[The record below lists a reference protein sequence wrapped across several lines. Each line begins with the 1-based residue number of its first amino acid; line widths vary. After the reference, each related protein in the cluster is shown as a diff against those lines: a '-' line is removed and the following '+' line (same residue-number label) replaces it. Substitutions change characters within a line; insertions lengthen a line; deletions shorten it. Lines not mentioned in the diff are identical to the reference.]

1 MGKTSDSF
9 KRQIGRD
16 AGKVVSNFLFKDK
29 HATPFRRANSL
40 EKKQS
45 KNQKIAHKLKEKQNL
60 NAIDSAVIGA
70 IDQVIS
76 LQIPQD
82 ENQIVNILNGFDVQ
96 LKASKWQESDGNEN
110 EEEIKIR
117 NKYPDA
123 VLEKYKQCVQEL
135 EFINANE
142 KRIEFYKKKLKKHKR
157 SRFISKNKTNV
168 IVFGLFIVIFIIG
181 GIASIFE

>member
-1 MGKTSDSF
+1 MGKTSDYF

-16 AGKVVSNFLFKDK
+16 AGKVVSNFLFGDK

-45 KNQKIAHKLKEKQNL
+45 RNQRKAIELKEKQNL
-60 NAIDSAVIGA
+60 HSIDGAVIGA

-76 LQIPQD
+76 LEIPQK
-82 ENQIVNILNGFDVQ
+82 ENEIANILNGFDVQ
-96 LKASKWQESDGNEN
+96 LKASKWEEVNGEN

-123 VLEKYKQCVQEL
+123 VLEKYAQCVQEL
-135 EFINANE
+135 EFINASEN
-142 KRIEFYKKKLKKHKR
+142 RIEFYKKKLKKHKR
-157 SRFISKNKTNV
+157 SRFFKKNKT
-168 IVFGLFIVIFIIG
+168 IVIAVSAITFGILLMGIIA
-181 GIASIFE
+181 ILE

>member
-16 AGKVVSNFLFKDK
+16 AGKVVSNFLFGDK

-40 EKKQS
+40 DKKESQ
-45 KNQKIAHKLKEKQNL
+45 NQRKAVELKEKQNL
-60 NAIDSAVIGA
+60 HSIDSAVIGA

-76 LQIPQD
+76 LQIPQN
-82 ENQIVNILNGFDVQ
+82 ENEIVNILNGFDVQ
-96 LKASKWQESDGNEN
+96 LKASKWQETNGDD

-123 VLEKYKQCVQEL
+123 VLEKYKQCVKES

-142 KRIEFYKKKLKKHKR
+142 NRIEFYKKKLKKHKR
-157 SRFISKNKTNV
+157 SRFFAKNKTLV
-168 IVFGLFIVIFIIG
+168 IALSAISIGFLLIGIMAIID
-181 GIASIFE
+181 

>member
-16 AGKVVSNFLFKDK
+16 AGKVVSNFLFGDK

-45 KNQKIAHKLKEKQNL
+45 RNQRKAIELKEKQNL
-60 NAIDSAVIGA
+60 HSIDSAVIGA

-76 LQIPQD
+76 LQIPND
-82 ENQIVNILNGFDVQ
+82 ENEIVNILNGFDVQ
-96 LKASKWQESDGNEN
+96 LKASKWQEMNGDD

-123 VLEKYKQCVQEL
+123 VLEKYKQCVKEL

-142 KRIEFYKKKLKKHKR
+142 NRIEFYKKKLKKHKH
-157 SRFISKNKTNV
+157 SRFFAKNKT
-168 IVFGLFIVIFIIG
+168 IVLALGLFAIAFLIL
-181 GIASIFE
+181 GIMSIFE